1 MKYFNWSLNLALL
14 ATLGLAQAM
23 TAPKAMASLFQ
34 QTELNQEDVIA
45 IASPIGSTRH
55 QLLILEQLGAQ
66 RDCWS
71 AQGNQVTPLL
81 LDFDFTGICGRAT
94 DSNGY
99 SLRVDNEDLGMRYT
113 LRLEAN
119 NGTLRLLASSDRDR
133 RAPAIEVGRA
143 TQRAGEFTPIT
154 LNPGWRITKRS
165 YNGQALGHYYLSN
178 DQSLAELQP
187 EPETRPALAVRPATP
202 PSATPVTSGSLSSL
216 PTIPVTGTPGS
227 TPPFVTPGTPSLP
240 SRAGYNYRVTVP
252 AATVRVQ
259 NQIRELV
266 PDAFRTLING
276 QMVMQV
282 GLFGDRQAA
291 VDIQNQLR
299 RSNFIAS
306 IQEVSESAVPRPTAP
321 TRPANPIN
329 RRVIVLD
336 PGHGGRDPGAVGRN
350 NLYEKTVVND
360 ITRKVADLLEAQGM
374 QVVLTRQGDSTLD
387 LEPRV
392 QVAERNDAD
401 LFVSIH
407 ANAISMSRPE
417 VNGAETYFYR
427 SSAGRQLASHIQRNL
442 VATGMRDRGVR
453 EARFYVIRRTSMP
466 AALVEVGFVTGAQ
479 DAPRLASASFRT
491 ELAEAIAGGILSYVR
506 AN

>member
-14 ATLGLAQAM
+14 ATLGLAQVM
-23 TAPKAMASLFQ
+23 TAPKAVASLFQ

-45 IASPIGSTRH
+45 IASPIGTTRH
-55 QLLILEQLGAQ
+55 QLLILEQIGSQ
-66 RDCWS
+66 RECW
-71 AQGNQVTPLL
+71 AEQGDSVTPLL
-81 LDFDFTGICGRAT
+81 VDFDFTGICGRAT

-99 SLRVDNEDLGMRYT
+99 SIRVGNEDLGLQYT
-113 LRLEAN
+113 LRLAAE
-119 NGTLRLLASSDRDR
+119 NGTLRLLASSDKDR
-133 RAPAIEVGRA
+133 TAPPIEVGRA
-143 TQRAGEFTPIT
+143 TQRAGEFVSIT

-165 YNGQALGHYYLSN
+165 YNGQELGHYYLSN
-178 DQSLAELQP
+178 DQSLTALQP
-187 EPETRPALAVRPATP
+187 EPEEPRNVLSVRPAPSSTP
-202 PSATPVTSGSLSSL
+202 IPLTPGSSVTL
-216 PTIPVTGTPGS
+216 PTIPVS
-227 TPPFVTPGTPSLP
+227 GTPSPVRPSTPSVP

-252 AATVRVQ
+252 ATTVRVQ

-266 PDAFRTLING
+266 PDAFRTLLNG

-282 GLFGDRQAA
+282 GLFSNRQTA
-291 VDIQNQLR
+291 VNLQNQLR
-299 RSNFIAS
+299 RDNFVAS
-306 IQEVSESAVPRPTAP
+306 IQEVPESATPRPSTTAN
-321 TRPANPIN
+321 TRPSTPVS

-360 ITRKVADLLEAQGM
+360 ITRKVADLLESQGM
-374 QVVLTRQGDSTLD
+374 QVVLTRNQDSTLD

-392 QVAERNDAD
+392 QIAERNNAD

-407 ANAISMSRPE
+407 ANAISLSRPE
-417 VNGAETYFYR
+417 VNGAETYFY
-427 SSAGRQLASHIQRNL
+427 SSASGRQLAGYIQRNL

-466 AALVEVGFVTGAQ
+466 SALVEVGFVTGAQ
-479 DAPRLASASFRT
+479 DAPRLANASFRT
-491 ELAEAIAGGILSYVR
+491 ELAEAIADGILNYVR